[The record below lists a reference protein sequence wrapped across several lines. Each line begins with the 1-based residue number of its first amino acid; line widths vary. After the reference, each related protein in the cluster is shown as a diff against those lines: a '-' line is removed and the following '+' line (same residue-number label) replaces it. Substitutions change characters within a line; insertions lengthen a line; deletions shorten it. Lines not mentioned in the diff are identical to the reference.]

1 MKPTVVVDVKDSK
14 VNPVQEKNEPIVVE
28 KVVTPP
34 KIHFNGEE
42 DLEDF
47 DINDFDF
54 FDWPKIN
61 LSLYAIFPLQQIQV
75 KMIN

>member
-1 MKPTVVVDVKDSK
+1 VKPTVVVDVKDSK
-14 VNPVQEKNEPIVVE
+14 VNPVQEKIEPIVVE

-54 FDWPKIN
+54 FD
-61 LSLYAIFPLQQIQV
+61 
-75 KMIN
+75 